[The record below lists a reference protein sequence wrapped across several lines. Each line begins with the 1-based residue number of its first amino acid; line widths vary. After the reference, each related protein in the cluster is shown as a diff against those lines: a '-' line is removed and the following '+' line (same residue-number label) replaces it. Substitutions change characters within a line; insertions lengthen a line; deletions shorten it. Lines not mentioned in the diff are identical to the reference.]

1 MFFCCRQAPT
11 WVFFIELKNPDLQ
24 LALIFPRNI
33 SLYMV
38 FSLAADGANDN
49 YNQFVQFAI
58 LHFSPNS
65 FSSRGSYFKLGGE
78 GSQIL
83 WIRCVGGCHTG
94 CRWRCCVVC
103 VGVRVRRC
111 KAGLSHRVSLE
122 VSCGGCRGQGS
133 QIQDGAVTVRVR
145 RSRTGLPHRVS
156 LEV

>member
-1 MFFCCRQAPT
+1 
-11 WVFFIELKNPDLQ
+11 
-24 LALIFPRNI
+24 
-33 SLYMV
+33 MV
-38 FSLAADGANDN
+38 G
-49 YNQFVQFAI
+49 
-58 LHFSPNS
+58 
-65 FSSRGSYFKLGGE
+65 
-78 GSQIL
+78 
-83 WIRCVGGCHTG
+83 
-94 CRWRCCVVC
+94 

>member
-1 MFFCCRQAPT
+1 M
-11 WVFFIELKNPDLQ
+11 FFIELKNPDLQ

-83 WIRCVGGCHTG
+83 WIRCVGG
-94 CRWRCCVVC
+94 
-103 VGVRVRRC
+103 
-111 KAGLSHRVSLE
+111 LSHRVSLE
-122 VSCGGCRGQGS
+122 VLCGVCRGQGS
-133 QIQDGAVTVRVR
+133 QM
-145 RSRTGLPHRVS
+145 
-156 LEV
+156 